1 MIKKIG
7 TFKDFK
13 DNTLKS
19 VFKTT
24 DNKIIEMS
32 LLFNKKDKDVICV
45 PTHHFCN
52 LGCKM
57 CHLTTKDLK
66 KPMLPITY
74 DNFITCLLES
84 LTVNNS
90 RITNKKNL
98 LISFMGVG
106 EPLLNIKL
114 IEEVYKHEE
123 FIKKKLNYTNIGYAI
138 ATMMPNNNIL
148 TLQDLVTSLNIPLKV
163 HFSLHNPLDNKRK
176 ELIPGSNISIEK
188 ALYYLTIYRKCLQ
201 NNKTIMDKYSKLHT
215 NNDPIEIHYTL
226 INNTNDGDKE
236 LNKMLELLKK
246 YPITLKFIKF
256 NPTQELT
263 ISKNEEKWLK
273 TIKENNPKLR
283 IKTYSPPG
291 KEVGSSCGEFTKH
304 FYHEEIETNQE
315 KKEFNLWYQ
324 KHLLKQ

>member
-7 TFKDFK
+7 TFKDYK

-19 VFKTT
+19 VFKTE

-32 LLFNKKDKDVICV
+32 LLFNKEDKDVICV

-57 CHLTTKDLK
+57 CHLTNSKLN
-66 KPMLPITY
+66 KPMIPIKY
-74 DNFITCLLES
+74 DNFINCLI
-84 LTVNNS
+84 LTLTTNQK

-114 IEEVYKHEE
+114 IEEVYKHEDY
-123 FIKKKLNYTNIGYAI
+123 IKNKLNYENIGYAI
-138 ATMMPNNNIL
+138 STMMPNNNIL
-148 TLQDLVTSLNIPLKV
+148 TLQDLVTSLNIPLKI

-176 ELIPGSNISIEK
+176 ELIPNSNISVEK
-188 ALYYLTIYRKCLQ
+188 ALFYLAIYRKCLQ
-201 NNKTIMDKYSKLHT
+201 NNKIIMEKYLKLHKT
-215 NNDPIEIHYTL
+215 DDPIEIHYTL
-226 INNTNDGDKE
+226 INNTNDSDIELKE
-236 LNKMLELLKK
+236 ILKLLKK
-246 YPITLKFIKF
+246 YNIPIKFIKF
-256 NPTQELT
+256 NPTKNLT
-263 ISKNEEKWLK
+263 ISKNEEKWIQSITK
-273 TIKENNPKLR
+273 NIPNLR

-304 FYHEEIETNQE
+304 FYHEEIETKEE
-315 KKEFNLWYQ
+315 KQEFNIWYQ
-324 KHLLKQ
+324 KHLIN

>member
-1 MIKKIG
+1 MLKKIG

-19 VFKTT
+19 VFKTD

-32 LLFNKKDKDVICV
+32 LLFNKKDIDVVCV

-74 DNFITCLLES
+74 DNFITCLLKT
-84 LTVNNS
+84 LTVNNLH
-90 RITNKKNL
+90 ITNKKKL

-114 IEEVYKHEE
+114 IEEVYKHED
-123 FIKKKLNYTNIGYAI
+123 FIKKKLGYDNIGYAI
-138 ATMMPNNNIL
+138 STMMPNNNFL
-148 TLQDLVTSLNIPLKV
+148 TLQDIVTSKNIPLKI
-163 HFSLHNPLDNKRK
+163 HFSLHNPIDQKRK

-188 ALYYLTIYRKCLQ
+188 ALSYLTIYRECLQ
-201 NNKTIMDKYSKLHT
+201 NNKTIMEKYSKLHT

-226 INNTNDGDKE
+226 INKINDGDKE
-236 LNKMLELLKK
+236 LNELIKLLTK
-246 YPITLKFIKF
+246 YEIPIKFLKF
-256 NPTQELT
+256 NPTKNLT
-263 ISKNEEKWLK
+263 ISKNEDKWLK
-273 TIKENNPKLR
+273 TIKEKIPNLR
-283 IKTYSPPG
+283 VKTYSPPG
-291 KEVGSSCGEFTKH
+291 KEIGSSCGEFTKH
-304 FYHEEIETNQE
+304 FYHEEIET
-315 KKEFNLWYQ
+315 KKELQEFKAWYQ
-324 KHLLKQ
+324 KHLIN